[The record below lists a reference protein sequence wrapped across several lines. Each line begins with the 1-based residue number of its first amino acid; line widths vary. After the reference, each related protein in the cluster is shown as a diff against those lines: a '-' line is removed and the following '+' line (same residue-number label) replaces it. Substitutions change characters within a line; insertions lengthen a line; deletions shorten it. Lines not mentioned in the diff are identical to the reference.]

1 VSCRVFIDELLCG
14 AEAEVLEDLASYAE
28 EVGAGSKE
36 DLLRE
41 VQETHGVDPLSCLVD
56 LINERRSDASYPHS
70 AVLSA
75 RASHA
80 NPFEGRQRTNRR
92 GRQSRPARRMSPL
105 ANIMAYDSS
114 LLTHRVFTCLIVG
127 WSCGI
132 AAMRGPSSRDASAP
146 PNKKQRVSPARER
159 AATAGE
165 ALDLSTIGRDF
176 VPVLE
181 DNSDD
186 ETGGSGCDDANVS
199 RQPGPGGGISAAMS
213 ATGDA
218 AGEDSSSRYYGER
231 SLESLEQ
238 AIRANKHNVA
248 GWLNYAFV
256 VPLFL
261 SLSLSLYRGCVCVCV
276 CRVCRVW
283 RLE

>member
-1 VSCRVFIDELLCG
+1 
-14 AEAEVLEDLASYAE
+14 
-28 EVGAGSKE
+28 
-36 DLLRE
+36 
-41 VQETHGVDPLSCLVD
+41 
-56 LINERRSDASYPHS
+56 
-70 AVLSA
+70 
-75 RASHA
+75 
-80 NPFEGRQRTNRR
+80 
-92 GRQSRPARRMSPL
+92 
-105 ANIMAYDSS
+105 
-114 LLTHRVFTCLIVG
+114 
-127 WSCGI
+127 
-132 AAMRGPSSRDASAP
+132 MRGPSSRDANAP
-146 PNKKQRVSPARER
+146 PNKKQRVSPSRER
-159 AATAGE
+159 AAAAGE

-186 ETGGSGCDDANVS
+186 EAGGDANVS

-256 VPLFL
+256 VPLL
-261 SLSLSLYRGCVCVCV
+261 SLVVVCVV
-276 CRVCRVW
+276 CRMCG
-283 RLE
+283 LK